1 MSLKVSRQACKAPNP
16 CSGVGSNVSG
26 CLSNLKSGNVGSSKY
41 TLLNYAADD
50 LKKMYEAMPE
60 DVKKDLKIS
69 DSYRPLKTQ
78 CDIFDWDYYERTKK
92 RRKKGTSGTPVATPG
107 GSNHGWGRAL
117 DLSGKKAQNWIKENG
132 YKFGWCWGEVTSEPW
147 HFTYCGEGP
156 NKSNSCSKFCKG
168 PKETSPSI
176 SNDSDKEESTD
187 DLTLQIPQDN
197 DDYEF
202 SDLLKSNIQ
211 NREEK
216 YNKLFKKY
224 FGENTDYGLKKRSF
238 KLNEEISRMRKLF

>member
-1 MSLKVSRQACKAPNP
+1 MSLKVSRQACKASNP
-16 CSGVGSNVSG
+16 CSGAGSNVSG

-41 TLLNYAADD
+41 SLLSYAADD

-78 CDIFDWDYYERTKK
+78 CDIFDWDYYERTNK
-92 RRKKGTSGTPVATPG
+92 RRKKGTSGTPAAIPG

-132 YKFGWCWGEVTSEPW
+132 YKFGWCWGEVKSEPW

-156 NKSNSCSKFCKG
+156 NKSSSCSKFCKG
-168 PKETSPSI
+168 SKQTSPSI
-176 SNDSDKEESTD
+176 STSSESDKEESTD
-187 DLTLQIPQDN
+187 VSKPEEFGGDLMSIFKTLGNLLAKDKAPIDIKE
-197 DDYEF
+197 DIDRMK
-202 SDLLKSNIQ
+202 DLM
-211 NREEK
+211 
-216 YNKLFKKY
+216 KKI
-224 FGENTDYGLKKRSF
+224 L
-238 KLNEEISRMRKLF
+238 